1 MHWNKLKD
9 WEKAIFVALLVLAIF
24 TRFYILGDRVMS
36 HDESLHTK
44 FSWYLYAGQGY
55 THNPMMH
62 GPLLFHLT
70 ALAYFLLGVNDF
82 TARFFPALCGV
93 ILVMT
98 PYLFRRWLGKG
109 GTIAAAVLLLLSP
122 SISYYSRYIRH
133 DVFNILAAVLLLWA
147 ILRYLDT
154 FAGAQPENDDGD
166 RWLYALAVFFALLFT
181 TKETSYIYTAIF
193 GLILAVP
200 FLWQILTTHWAQP
213 HFRAP
218 FILVLV
224 ATLVLAGVFA
234 FSLMG
239 AQVQETALDD
249 NTSMAAA
256 VIPLWGKI
264 AAALALAA
272 FIATAMLVLFGMGE
286 KSLRRIPLFNLLMV
300 LGTLTL
306 PLGAAVFIHLSDV
319 DMLALASTL
328 ASGTLSQVL
337 DSLGSDLAVSI
348 IITLMV
354 LGSSVLIGLWW
365 DARRWPIIAAIH
377 YGILFLFYTTF
388 FTNPL
393 GVFGGLVG
401 SLAYWMGQ
409 QEVARGTQPIY
420 YYLLWMPLYEY
431 LPLLFSVGGGIGAV
445 IYAFSSRAPREEGAE
460 EPARPAPTL
469 HLTRFFP
476 LALLVWTVLAWLLY
490 TLAGER
496 MPWLTV
502 HIALPSIFLAA
513 WGLGQLLDGLDW
525 ETLTRWPGAAG
536 WLAPVAL
543 PLTLVGLVVFATS
556 VSGITAILQEG
567 ASPAGFSLIQ
577 LQSFGQGIGGLIGF
591 GISLAAFIWAV
602 RQVGEGQAV
611 RLATLTLALCLALLT
626 VHTMV
631 TLNFVNYDMATEF
644 LVYAHG
650 APDVKVALQQI
661 EDISWRTTG
670 TPHDIKVA
678 YDDNCSWPFSW
689 YMVPYPNAYYYGSS
703 PTPETLLECPVI
715 IAGEWADVDAIL
727 AQDYLHF
734 DYIFRWWPIE
744 DYKGL
749 TWEQA
754 RSMLADPAMRAA
766 LWDII
771 WSRDYRKY
779 AEVTEKTIT
788 LHKWPHR
795 SEFRLYVRRNL
806 ASEVW
811 GYRLGAEGVQSEF
824 PTVEATVMPDLY
836 AGHALPV
843 SLAETVALPGAVP
856 RGLAVAADGSLYV
869 ADTANHRIWHVNRQG
884 AVLGSWG
891 EQGTGPAQ
899 FQEPWGLALDDQG
912 NVYVAD
918 TWNHR
923 VQKFDAQGNFLLDWG
938 AVGQF
943 APGDPNGAGV
953 FFGPRGIAIGPEGHV
968 YVTDTGNKRVQVFD
982 DQGNFLWEFG
992 GQLNEP
998 VGIAISAAG
1007 EVFVADTWNRRVQV
1021 FSTQGEPL
1029 RQWNVP
1035 TWYLHDLE
1043 EKPYLALDGEDNLY
1057 VTDGG
1062 HARVL
1067 VFDKDGAFLGSVG
1080 EGQGLLFPA
1089 GVATSADGWLYVTD
1103 AHSGRALGW
1112 TLNADR

>member
-1 MHWNKLKD
+1 MHWNKLKN

-70 ALAYFLLGVNDF
+70 ALAYFLLGVSDF
-82 TARFFPALCGV
+82 TARFFPALAGV
-93 ILVMT
+93 LLVLT

-109 GTIAAAVLLLLSP
+109 GTIAASVLLLLSP

-133 DVFNILAAVLLLWA
+133 DVFNMLAAVLLLWA
-147 ILRYLDT
+147 ILQYWDT
-154 FAGAQPENDDGD
+154 FSTEKRGNGGGD
-166 RWLYALAVFFALLFT
+166 RWLYALAAFFALLFT

-193 GLILAVP
+193 GVILAVP
-200 FLWQILTTHWAQP
+200 FLWQILTAQWTKP
-213 HFRAP
+213 HLFNFFLLSLA
-218 FILVLV
+218 L
-224 ATLVLAGVFA
+224 TLVLGGVFA
-234 FSLMG
+234 FSLLD
-239 AQVQETALDD
+239 AQVQEQSLDE
-249 NTSMAAA
+249 NTRMAAT
-256 VIPLWGKI
+256 VIPLWGKL
-264 AAALALAA
+264 AVALALAA
-272 FIATAMLVLFGMGE
+272 LGAAVTLVLFGVGE
-286 KSLRRIPLFNLLMV
+286 KSLRRMPLFNLLMV

-306 PLGAAVFIHLSDV
+306 PLGTAIFIHLSNV

-328 ASGTLSQVL
+328 TNGDISAAFNNP
-337 DSLGSDLAVSI
+337 DLVVSI
-348 IITLMV
+348 IITLVV
-354 LGSSVLIGLWW
+354 LGSSVLLGLWW
-365 DARRWPIIAAIH
+365 DTRRWPIIAAIH

-401 SLAYWMGQ
+401 SLAYWLGQ
-409 QEVARGTQPIY
+409 QGVARGTQPIY

-431 LPLLFSVGGGIGAV
+431 LPLLFSIGGGIGAV
-445 IYAFSSRAPREEGAE
+445 IYAFFPRSPREDGAE
-460 EPARPAPTL
+460 KPTRPTPTFCV
-469 HLTRFFP
+469 TRFFP
-476 LALLVWTVLAWLLY
+476 VALLAWTLLAWVLY
-490 TLAGER
+490 SYAGER
-496 MPWLTV
+496 MPWLIV

-513 WGLGQLLDGLDW
+513 WGLGQLLDSLDW
-525 ETLTRWPGAAG
+525 ETLTRRQRAAG
-536 WLAPVAL
+536 WLVPAAL
-543 PLTLVGLVVFATS
+543 LLTLVGLIVLATS
-556 VSGITAILQEG
+556 VSGITTILQEE
-567 ASPAGFSLIQ
+567 ASPAGFSLTQ
-577 LQSFGQGIGGLIGF
+577 LQSFGQGLGGLLGC
-591 GISLAAFIWAV
+591 GISLAALIWAV
-602 RQVGEGQAV
+602 RQVGAGQAA
-611 RLATLTLALCLALLT
+611 RLAALTLALFLALLT
-626 VHTMV
+626 VRTMV
-631 TLNFVNYDMATEF
+631 TFNFINYDMATEF

-670 TPHDIKVA
+670 APHDVKVA
-678 YDDNCSWPFSW
+678 YDDDCSWPFSW

-715 IAGEWADVDAIL
+715 ITGGWADVDAIVS
-727 AQDYLHF
+727 QDYMHF

-744 DYKGL
+744 DYKDL
-749 TWEQA
+749 TWKQA
-754 RSMLADPAMRAA
+754 RAMLADPAMRAA

-771 WSRDYRKY
+771 WNRDYRKY
-779 AEVTEKTIT
+779 AEVTGKTIT
-788 LHKWPHR
+788 LQKWPYR
-795 SEFRLYVRRNL
+795 SEFRLYVRRDL

-811 GYRLGAEGVQSEF
+811 GYRLGAEGAPSES
-824 PTVEATVMPDLY
+824 PTPETTVMPDIY
-836 AGHALPV
+836 AGHALPS

-943 APGDPNGAGV
+943 APGDPNGEGT
-953 FFGPRGIAIGPEGHV
+953 FFGPRGIAIGPEGRV

-992 GQLNEP
+992 GQLDEP
-998 VGIAISAAG
+998 VGIAVSASG

-1029 RQWNVP
+1029 RQWNIP

-1043 EKPYLALDGEDNLY
+1043 EKPYLALDSEDNLY
-1057 VTDGG
+1057 VTDSG

-1067 VFDKDGAFLGSVG
+1067 VFDKQGAFLGSVG

-1089 GVATSADGWLYVTD
+1089 GVAVSADGHLYVTD

-1112 TLNADR
+1112 TLNVGD